1 MSDQRTQETRPSE
14 QPTSPHEA
22 ITRELPTLD
31 SAAQAPGQQR
41 PKSPRRPRPSWTGRT
56 GRAAGA
62 AAAIVAVAVAVAV
75 AGPQLYRSTSV
86 SSPAPTTVPADGLV
100 APAPEKA
107 APAPPPAPA
116 TVDLVGKGFSRLA
129 PEGDGEQKVAYA
141 AVLRNRSSDQV
152 AVGVT
157 AHITFTGRGGA
168 ALEVKDE
175 QLEALLPGQTGAV
188 ADDTDVPAALG
199 MRVQVLVSR
208 WAPAAQLGL
217 SGQLTAG
224 DVRTATVAGKLTTTA
239 VLRSTLGRDLGK
251 AEAVAVWYDRAGRIL
266 GGDGDGVDALAAGG
280 TAPVLIDTSHA
291 PAGIAKVGV
300 YASPEDLFELAG

>member
-1 MSDQRTQETRPSE
+1 MSE
-14 QPTSPHEA
+14 QPTSPHDA
-22 ITRELPTLD
+22 ITQELPSLD
-31 SAAQAPGQQR
+31 SSAAPAPG
-41 PKSPRRPRPSWTGRT
+41 PGPRHSRRPSWTGRT
-56 GRAAGA
+56 RHDRAVAGA
-62 AAAIVAVAVAVAV
+62 TAAAVIVAAAVAVAV
-75 AGPQLYRSTSV
+75 AGPRLYSSTSL
-86 SSPAPTTVPADGLV
+86 SSPAPTTVPAVDVV
-100 APAPEKA
+100 APAPEQA
-107 APAPPPAPA
+107 APAPAPA
-116 TVDLVGKGFSRLA
+116 AGQVDLVGKGFSRLG
-129 PEGDGEQKVAYA
+129 PDGDGEQQVAYA
-141 AVLRNRSSDQV
+141 AVMRNRSSDQV

-168 ALEVKDE
+168 AMEVKDE
-175 QLEALLPGQTGAV
+175 RLEALLPGQTGAV

-208 WAPAAQLGL
+208 WVPAEELGL

-239 VLRSTLGRDLGK
+239 TLRSTLDRDLGK

-280 TAPVLIDTSHA
+280 AAPVLIDTSHA

-300 YASPEDLFELAG
+300 YASPEDLFELAD